1 VSKTFDAIKAELEVA
16 AEELRAATEP
26 EGKQAILKEMRI
38 LLQQAESTIQKNMK
52 PS

>member
-1 VSKTFDAIKAELEVA
+1 VSKTKVELEVA

-26 EGKQAILKEMRI
+26 KRKQAILKEMRI